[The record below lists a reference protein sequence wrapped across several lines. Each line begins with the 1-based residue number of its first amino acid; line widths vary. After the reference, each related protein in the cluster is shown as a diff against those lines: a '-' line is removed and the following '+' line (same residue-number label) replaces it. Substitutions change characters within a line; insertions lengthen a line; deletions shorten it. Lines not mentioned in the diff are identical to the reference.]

1 MTRKLGAAQGKK
13 ELMGVPLVLL
23 LHRGMIFG
31 GISLSLFFQALFTV
45 ALKCSFAVYGD
56 HRVHQKASGLEK
68 DASAQNQKGVYFC
81 IHIPLLLSYP
91 AVQHTFF
98 PVWKLHIYIVKPLLH
113 TEEIFNDCLSWL
125 PGFLCSWAK
134 KKLVVLNNWLCLD
147 GLHSSEPL
155 WVPDTPCQHI
165 FGYY

>member
-13 ELMGVPLVLL
+13 ELMGVPLPLVVLL
-23 LHRGMIFG
+23 HTHRGMSFRG
-31 GISLSLFFQALFTV
+31 DFSGISLSLFFQALFTV

-98 PVWKLHIYIVKPLLH
+98 PV
-113 TEEIFNDCLSWL
+113 
-125 PGFLCSWAK
+125 
-134 KKLVVLNNWLCLD
+134 
-147 GLHSSEPL
+147 
-155 WVPDTPCQHI
+155 
-165 FGYY
+165 

>member
-13 ELMGVPLVLL
+13 ELMGVPQPPLVLL
-23 LHRGMIFG
+23 LHRGMIFW

-56 HRVHQKASGLEK
+56 HRDHQKAPGLEK

-91 AVQHTFF
+91 PLCNTHFF
-98 PVWKLHIYIVKPLLH
+98 QSENYIFIL
-113 TEEIFNDCLSWL
+113 
-125 PGFLCSWAK
+125 
-134 KKLVVLNNWLCLD
+134 
-147 GLHSSEPL
+147 
-155 WVPDTPCQHI
+155 
-165 FGYY
+165 